1 MGLQKPIATAI
12 ATATPIP
19 IPMIATQSEH
29 DLRPDPHFL
38 IKCPP
43 IYELISKW
51 RILARAP
58 GGQMQGA
65 ATQAMP
71 VCIVEERQRRRC
83 PPAAAPLRAAASGP
97 GGLQQSAP
105 LIS

>member
-29 DLRPDPHFL
+29 DLRPDPHFCL

-43 IYELISKW
+43 VYELISNTIVNDHGQIHRHANVLRGMATTYQSVHWLVDVRHK
-51 RILARAP
+51 IP
-58 GGQMQGA
+58 GIA
-65 ATQAMP
+65 ATNQK
-71 VCIVEERQRRRC
+71 
-83 PPAAAPLRAAASGP
+83 
-97 GGLQQSAP
+97 
-105 LIS
+105 